1 MGHHME
7 KGGLGIGSL
16 MVYIAIV
23 AIIAMVSLIVILN
36 ITLTMPPPKSNM
48 EVKYFINGE
57 EISRIECTIYDSR
70 GYAYYDYVNNSVI
83 LDILVLKEGKP
94 QIGVWVTISG
104 CGITSES
111 AQTDSHGYA
120 HLNIRDVN
128 LPPGISEDYITVSVL
143 GHTFQLEVVRG

>member
-1 MGHHME
+1 MGHRADS
-7 KGGLGIGSL
+7 GGLGIGSL

-36 ITLTMPPPKSNM
+36 ITLTMPPPKSEM
-48 EVKYFINGE
+48 EVKYFIGGE
-57 EISRIECTIYDSR
+57 EVDRIVCTLHDSR

-83 LDILVLKEGKP
+83 LDILVLKDGKP
-94 QIGVWVTISG
+94 QVGVWVTISG

-111 AQTDSHGYA
+111 AQTDAHGFA

-128 LPPGISEDYITVSVL
+128 LPPGIDRDHITVSVL
-143 GHTFQLEVVRG
+143 GHTFQLDVVRG